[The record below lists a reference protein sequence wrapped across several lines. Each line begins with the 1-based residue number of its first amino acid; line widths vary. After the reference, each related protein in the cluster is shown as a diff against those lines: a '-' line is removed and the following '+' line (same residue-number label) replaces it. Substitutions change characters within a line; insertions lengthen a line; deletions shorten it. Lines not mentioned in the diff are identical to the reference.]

1 MSNKLKVG
9 LIGTGNFAMSTL
21 IPIINNSKEGYLSSL
36 LGREGLSLYIA
47 QKRFNI
53 DKITT
58 NENDFYEDIDVVCIS
73 TPHQTH
79 FNLSMKAIELS
90 LPVWVE
96 KPLVISI
103 KELKAIRQKMY
114 SNKLIY
120 AVGYNR
126 SSAPW
131 TNFMINKI
139 NSKKTNISMTINA
152 GKLPADHWLLDEN
165 NCGGR
170 ILGECCHF
178 IDLALNLLS
187 HTKLIRIDCV
197 GRDRY
202 YQDTGNYILAF
213 EDGSKVDIHYRHDLP
228 ASIPKEKIVVKFLQK
243 TYTNNNW
250 KRFSGGKFFNL
261 EKPKKGKG
269 HNEAISNFF
278 QKIKNNRV
286 STENEINDIVFSTYV
301 AIKLQK
307 MSKGDFLDIFDC
319 YKDEILSNPSEY

>member
-114 SNKLIY
+114 
-120 AVGYNR
+120 
-126 SSAPW
+126 
-131 TNFMINKI
+131 
-139 NSKKTNISMTINA
+139 
-152 GKLPADHWLLDEN
+152 
-165 NCGGR
+165 
-170 ILGECCHF
+170 
-178 IDLALNLLS
+178 
-187 HTKLIRIDCV
+187 
-197 GRDRY
+197 
-202 YQDTGNYILAF
+202 
-213 EDGSKVDIHYRHDLP
+213 
-228 ASIPKEKIVVKFLQK
+228 
-243 TYTNNNW
+243 
-250 KRFSGGKFFNL
+250 
-261 EKPKKGKG
+261 
-269 HNEAISNFF
+269 
-278 QKIKNNRV
+278 
-286 STENEINDIVFSTYV
+286 
-301 AIKLQK
+301 
-307 MSKGDFLDIFDC
+307 
-319 YKDEILSNPSEY
+319 